1 MQTLGGSGIKYGSL
15 GFSGRT
21 PGFRVS
27 RLGSLVQGCRKQVL
41 VRYRVNDLRF
51 SMFTAI
57 STISTTVVGTV
68 GLTLLWRCRHELNH
82 GCHPSHHRH
91 HHHYTF
97 THTYILTYLLTDM
110 QTSIHA
116 HLSLAPFLSLPLS
129 VCLCLT
135 LSCTYTYIERV
146 RETQSTAKPR
156 CIYMYV

>member
-1 MQTLGGSGIKYGSL
+1 MMQTLGGSGIKYGSL

-68 GLTLLWRCRHELNH
+68 GLTLL
-82 GCHPSHHRH
+82 
-91 HHHYTF
+91 
-97 THTYILTYLLTDM
+97 
-110 QTSIHA
+110 
-116 HLSLAPFLSLPLS
+116 
-129 VCLCLT
+129 
-135 LSCTYTYIERV
+135 
-146 RETQSTAKPR
+146 
-156 CIYMYV
+156 